1 MDKLKRFGISMN
13 EELLKRFDDFIKK
26 QKYKNR
32 SEAIRDI
39 IREKFVKEEWEK
51 GENVAGCIVI
61 VYEHDVREIVDKII
75 DIQHKFSKYIISTQ
89 HIHMDEENCMEIV
102 VVKGKVEKIKEL
114 YFYLKALKG
123 VKYSTITK
131 ATIGKILK

>member
-1 MDKLKRFGISMN
+1 MDGLKRFGVSMN
-13 EELLKRFDDFIKK
+13 KELLEKFDDFIKK
-26 QKYKNR
+26 KKYKNR

-39 IREKFVKEEWEK
+39 IREKFVEQEWEK

-61 VYEHDVREIVDKII
+61 VYEHNIHEIVDKII

-102 VVKGKVEKIKEL
+102 AVKGIVEKIKEL
-114 YFYLKALKG
+114 YFYLKSLKG
-123 VKYSTITK
+123 VKYSSIVK
-131 ATIGKILK
+131 ATTGKKLK

>member
-1 MDKLKRFGISMN
+1 MYKLKRFGVSMN
-13 EELLKRFDDFIKK
+13 KELLEKFDNFIKK

-39 IREKFVKEEWEK
+39 IREKFVDQEWEK

-61 VYEHDVREIVDKII
+61 VYEHDIYEIVDKII

-89 HIHMDEENCMEIV
+89 HIHMDEENCMEII

-114 YFYLKALKG
+114 YFYLKSLKG
-123 VKYSTITK
+123 VKYSSIVK
-131 ATIGKILK
+131 ATRGKKLK

>member
-1 MDKLKRFGISMN
+1 MDKLKRFGVSMN
-13 EELLKRFDDFIKK
+13 KELLEKFDNFIKK

-39 IREKFVKEEWEK
+39 IREKFVNQEWEK

-61 VYEHDVREIVDKII
+61 VYEHDIYEIVDKII

-89 HIHMDEENCMEIV
+89 HIHMDEENCMEII

-114 YFYLKALKG
+114 YFYLKSLKG
-123 VKYSTITK
+123 VKYSSIVK
-131 ATIGKILK
+131 ATTGKKLK

>member
-1 MDKLKRFGISMN
+1 MGKLRRFGVSM
-13 EELLKRFDDFIKK
+13 EENLLKKFDNFIKK

-39 IREKFVKEEWEK
+39 IREKFVVEEWEK

-75 DIQHKFSKYIISTQ
+75 DIQHKFSKFIISTQ
-89 HIHMDEENCMEIV
+89 HIHMDEENCMEIIA
-102 VVKGKVEKIKEL
+102 VKGKVEKIKEL

-123 VKYSTITK
+123 VKYSSIIK
-131 ATIGKILK
+131 ATTGRGLK